1 MICLREP
8 TFRLLDA
15 RVGWDLARREGADI
29 EGSGDASLLTLTP
42 EHPREVSEEEV
53 LPWFPPPWL
62 ARGTLG
68 GDWLLA
74 PGAHHRQLLRLE
86 PCGSAFQPW
95 GPELCG
101 PEAVS
106 SDCHRW
112 MAVADRAAHQVVVL
126 DAVGRPFSRVEVAAP
141 SVVALTRWGELLV
154 ATGDSVLRFGIGGEP
169 RGRLN
174 ARFHRVLAIRADRQG
189 KLWVVSRDP
198 AERLRLARFKRTGA
212 RLRDADPALLPEVLP
227 PTCVRLWNERGLCW
241 ASEPTPVAPCLG
253 RDGRPL
259 DARALPPFGRRPRAA
274 EGTLL
279 TQALDSGA
287 PRTVWHRVRIDA
299 DVPFGTEVR
308 AALATVDRPDDE
320 VPDDGWFEAPPGA
333 LDFLSTAPPGRYL
346 VLRLS
351 LRGEEGYT
359 PRIRQVR
366 IDFPRVTS
374 ANLLPSVYR
383 EEPRAGD
390 FTERFLAMFD
400 AELERLD
407 RAIEQFP
414 ALLSADRAPPEVLS
428 WLGGFLGL
436 AFDSSWDTER
446 RRAFLREAPA
456 LFRAR
461 GTPGGLERALT
472 IACGHLPKLVEHT
485 HPFGAVGR
493 TAVLGTTRL
502 HGRNRR
508 RFRLDRSVLGQ
519 SALRGFGNPDADPLR
534 ELAYRFTVLF
544 PPGAARTDTERQR
557 LSALVQALKPAHTV
571 ARVHFGGGGFV
582 VGTSSAVGIDTALL
596 PPPAPI
602 LGQTTRLTS
611 TVLRP
616 SPKARTPGLH
626 LEWPV
631 VGVTTSL

>member
-15 RVGWDLARREGADI
+15 RVGWELASAEGAHV
-29 EGSGDASLLTLTP
+29 EGSGDDSVLALTP
-42 EHPREVSEEEV
+42 GHPREVSEEDV
-53 LPWFPPPWL
+53 LPWFLPPWL

-74 PGAHHRQLLRLE
+74 PGARHRRLLRLE
-86 PCGSAFQPW
+86 PCGGAFQPW
-95 GPELCG
+95 GAEHCR
-101 PEAVS
+101 PEAVA
-106 SDCHRW
+106 SDCRRW
-112 MAVADRAAHQVVVL
+112 IAVADPAEHRVMVL

-141 SVVALTRWGELLV
+141 YVVALTGWGELLV
-154 ATGDSVLRFGIGGEP
+154 ASGDSVLRFGIGGEP

-174 ARFHRVLAIRADRQG
+174 ARFHRVLALRADRQG
-189 KLWVVSRDP
+189 KLWVVSRDS
-198 AERLRLARFKRTGA
+198 AGRLRLSRFKRTGA
-212 RLRDADPALLPEVLP
+212 RLRKADPALLPAVLP
-227 PTCVRLWNERGLCW
+227 PTCVRLWNEQGLCW
-241 ASEPTPVAPCLG
+241 ATEPAPVAPCLG

-259 DARALPPFGRRPRAA
+259 EARALPPYGRRPRAS
-274 EGTLL
+274 EGTVI
-279 TQALDSGA
+279 TQPLDSGA

-308 AALATVDRPDDE
+308 AALATVDKREDE
-320 VPDDGWFEAPPGA
+320 VPDDGWFEAPAGA
-333 LDFLSTAPPGRYL
+333 LDFLSTAPPGRFL

-351 LRGEEGYT
+351 LRGEEGDT

-374 ANLLPSVYR
+374 ANLLPAVYR
-383 EEPRAGD
+383 EEPRAAD
-390 FTERFLAMFD
+390 FTERFLSMFD

-414 ALLSADRAPPEVLS
+414 ALLSAERAPPEVLS

-436 AFDSSWDTER
+436 GFDSSWDTER

-461 GTPGGLERALT
+461 GTPAGLARALT
-472 IACGHLPKLVEHT
+472 IACGQVPKVVEHAN
-485 HPFGAVGR
+485 PFGAVGR

-534 ELAYRFTVLF
+534 ELAHRFTVLF

-571 ARVHFGGGGFV
+571 AQVHFGGGGFV
-582 VGTSSAVGIDTALL
+582 VGASSAVGIDTALL

-602 LGQTTRLTS
+602 LGQTTRLAS

-616 SPKARTPGLH
+616 SAKARTPGLR